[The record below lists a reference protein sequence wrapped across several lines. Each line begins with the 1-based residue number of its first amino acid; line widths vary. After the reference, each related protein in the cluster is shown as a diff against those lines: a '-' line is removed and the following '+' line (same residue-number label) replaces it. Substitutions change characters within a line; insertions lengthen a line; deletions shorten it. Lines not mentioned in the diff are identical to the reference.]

1 MFQRSE
7 LELEL
12 TKEDIINRLPL
23 GKRLGLKL
31 LLPLAH
37 SSTANRE
44 ASKSLLIRLVPR
56 HVLSSLQSPI

>member
-1 MFQRSE
+1 MFQRS
-7 LELEL
+7 ELEL
-12 TKEDIINRLPL
+12 TKEDIINQLPL

-56 HVLSSLQSPI
+56 HVLSSLQSPV

>member
-1 MFQRSE
+1 MFQRFQ

-23 GKRLGLKL
+23 GKRLGLKV

-44 ASKSLLIRLVPR
+44 ASKSLLIRLVPS
-56 HVLSSLQSPI
+56 HVLSSETL